1 MKDEQWIM
9 KNDQGPSLFVTHCS
23 FFILHFSLLPTLSIA
38 YPPGTPGWSPD
49 GQRGRFATS
58 DLALQVARQFGYNEK
73 LNRRFTRKRM
83 WKNSLSLRVAAPTV
97 LVSGLLLAFCI
108 AAVVFLYSQQ
118 ATSAGILSENV
129 SSAHVAHNLEITLA
143 DLLSLPHLPNDQ
155 VSPLHK
161 TIRQLLDQAS
171 LLADKAEEKTLVSQM
186 EESYQRYLKLRE
198 TSFAVS
204 AAGEANPAQD
214 AVKILE
220 TETLPACK
228 ALQQFNER
236 QVQESE
242 TAHRTTVTFVVLGLV
257 GVGTVGSFAGL
268 LLGYGVARGLQRS
281 IYHLSVR
288 VQDATNK
295 LGQDLPPVALA
306 ENGDLHHL
314 HDQMQGVVHEIE
326 QVVEKLQQRERE
338 VLRAE
343 QLASVGQL
351 ATGVAHE
358 LRNPLTSIKMLVQ
371 TNREEIQARGLP
383 VEDLDV
389 IDLEIRR
396 MQKCLQTFLD
406 FARPP
411 RLERRPLDLAQPV
424 QRTLALVSGR
434 ASKQHVRLN
443 FTPPAI
449 PVVVDADLEQLQ
461 QLLVNLALN
470 ALDVMPS
477 GGELEIS
484 IEPPTKGYVTLRV
497 CDTGPGILPELLPR
511 LFRPFVSSKE
521 TGIGLG
527 LVISRRIAEGHGGS
541 LQATN
546 RPEGGACLLLRLPL
560 AATGG
565 C

>member
-1 MKDEQWIM
+1 M
-9 KNDQGPSLFVTHCS
+9 
-23 FFILHFSLLPTLSIA
+23 
-38 YPPGTPGWSPD
+38 
-49 GQRGRFATS
+49 
-58 DLALQVARQFGYNEK
+58 
-73 LNRRFTRKRM
+73 
-83 WKNSLSLRVAAPTV
+83 RVAAPTV
-97 LVSGLLLAFCI
+97 LVSALLLVFCI

-129 SSAHVAHNLEITLA
+129 SSAHVAHSLEITLTN
-143 DLLSLPHLPNDQ
+143 LLSLPNLPNDE
-155 VSPLHK
+155 VSPLHR
-161 TIRQLLDQAS
+161 TIRQQLDQANF
-171 LLADKAEEKTLVSQM
+171 LADKQEEKKLVSQM
-186 EESYQRYLKLRE
+186 EKSYQRYLKLRE
-198 TSFAVS
+198 TGYASSVRGTGDS
-204 AAGEANPAQD
+204 LAA
-214 AVKILE
+214 AVKVLE
-220 TETLPACK
+220 NETLPACK

-306 ENGDLHHL
+306 EDGDLHHL
-314 HDQMQGVVHEIE
+314 HDQMQGVVQEIE

-343 QLASVGQL
+343 QLAAVGQL

-371 TNREEIQARGLP
+371 TNREEIKARGLP
-383 VEDLDV
+383 VDDLDV
-389 IDLEIRR
+389 IELEIRR

-411 RLERRPLDLAQPV
+411 KLERHPLDLAQPV

-434 ASKQHVRLN
+434 ASKQHVRLL
-443 FTPPAI
+443 FQPPAI
-449 PVVVDADLEQLQ
+449 PVVVDADTEQLQ

-470 ALDVMPS
+470 ALDVMPT
-477 GGELEIS
+477 GGVLEVVID
-484 IEPPTKGYVTLRV
+484 PPVRAHVDLRV
-497 CDTGPGILPELLPR
+497 CDTGPGISDEMLPR
-511 LFRPFVSSKE
+511 LFRPFVSTKE

-541 LQATN
+541 LHATN
-546 RPEGGACLLLRLPL
+546 RPEGGACFILRLPVVV
-560 AATGG
+560 TGG

>member
-1 MKDEQWIM
+1 
-9 KNDQGPSLFVTHCS
+9 
-23 FFILHFSLLPTLSIA
+23 
-38 YPPGTPGWSPD
+38 
-49 GQRGRFATS
+49 
-58 DLALQVARQFGYNEK
+58 
-73 LNRRFTRKRM
+73 M

-129 SSAHVAHNLEITLA
+129 SSAHVAHNLEITLT
-143 DLLSLPHLPNDQ
+143 DLLSLPHLPNEQ

-161 TIRQLLDQAS
+161 TIRQELDQAS
-171 LLADKAEEKTLVSQM
+171 LLADKQEEKELVSKM
-186 EESYQRYLKLRE
+186 EESYQRYIKLRE
-198 TSFAVS
+198 SNYAASATGSLDPLAAVR
-204 AAGEANPAQD
+204 
-214 AVKILE
+214 ILE

-268 LLGYGVARGLQRS
+268 LLGYGVARGLRRS

-295 LGQDLPPVALA
+295 LSQDLPPVAVT
-306 ENGDLHHL
+306 EDGDLRHL
-314 HDQMQGVVHEIE
+314 HDQMQGVVQEIE

-343 QLASVGQL
+343 QLAAVGQL

-383 VEDLDV
+383 VDDLDV
-389 IDLEIRR
+389 IELEIRR
-396 MQKCLQTFLD
+396 MQRCLQTFLD

-411 RLERRPLDLAQPV
+411 RLERQPLDLAQPI
-424 QRTLALVSGR
+424 QRTLALIAGR
-434 ASKQHVRLN
+434 ASKQHVRLL
-443 FTPPAI
+443 FVPPSI
-449 PVVVDADLEQLQ
+449 PVVVDADMEQLQ

-470 ALDVMPS
+470 ALDVMPT
-477 GGELEIS
+477 GGVLEVAID
-484 IEPPTKGYVTLRV
+484 PPVRGHVEVRV
-497 CDTGPGILPELLPR
+497 CDTGPGISAEMLPR
-511 LFRPFVSSKE
+511 LFRPFLSSKE

-541 LQATN
+541 LHASN
-546 RPEGGACLLLRLPL
+546 RPEGGACFVLRLQF
-560 AATGG
+560 AVTGG